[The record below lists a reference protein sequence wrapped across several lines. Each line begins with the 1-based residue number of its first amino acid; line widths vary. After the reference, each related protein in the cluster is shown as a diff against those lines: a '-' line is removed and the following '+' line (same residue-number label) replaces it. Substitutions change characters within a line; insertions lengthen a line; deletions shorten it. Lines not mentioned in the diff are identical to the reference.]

1 MAKFGLLV
9 ILIIIS
15 TSNNLPAQEVP
26 VFQWAKHTVAGG
38 GDEYGNSVTTDFAG
52 NVLSTGEFTEIADF
66 DPSTAVFNL
75 TPVSNSRDIFIS
87 KLDPNGNFLWAKS
100 IGGAGLDAGTSIA
113 TDATGNVYITGYYIN
128 SIDFDPGPGTFM
140 MGTSGYQN
148 FILKL
153 DTDGNFIWVKN
164 INAEFSAA
172 FITTHSSGF
181 VYITGYFEGSADFD
195 PGPGSFVI
203 SIPNSPGNGD
213 VYVLKLDL
221 DGNFVWARN
230 LGDPSGPS
238 RPSHI
243 SIGPSGEVLTSGS
256 FQSTADFDPG
266 LGAFNLVSSGSSD
279 GFISMLDATGTFV
292 WAVSMGGASLD
303 GVAGAEIDASGNTLA
318 AGTFAGT
325 ADFDPGPGTSN
336 LTSAGSTDIFILKL
350 NALGNFLWAT
360 RTGSTGADEA
370 KAMSI
375 NASGDIYTTGY
386 FRGTVDFDPGAGIK
400 NLASAGN
407 QDIFIQKLDGS
418 GNFVWAT
425 RTGSA
430 STDIG
435 NAIHSDASGNI
446 YLNSYF
452 YQTADFDP
460 TCGVINLSSV
470 GSTDVFIQKVSAG
483 FTPNIVSLAPDIGP
497 VGTAVTITGNF
508 FSTTLSENIV
518 RFNGAVAT
526 ITAATTTSVTA
537 IVPSGAST
545 GIVTLRVGCYTG
557 ASPTN
562 FNVTTGSISITNF
575 TPLSGSIG
583 TTVTITGTN
592 FSTTPSNNIV
602 MFNGTSA
609 VVTASTTTSITCTV
623 PASATTGKISV
634 TVAGNTATSAN
645 DFTIQATSSHT
656 ITNFSPTSGPIGTT
670 VTISGTNFSTIPS
683 ENTVMFNGTI
693 ATVLAC
699 TTNSIITAV
708 PSGATSGKI
717 TVTLSGNI
725 ATSALDFT
733 ITTISNQ
740 PPVINTTETTV
751 SIAGSISIDLTLLI
765 SDSDNNLDLTTLKIV
780 SQPLSGAFAQ
790 ITNNVLIINYTAIN
804 FSGQDRISIEA
815 CDLLGSCTQQELTI
829 NVVGDLIIYTGI
841 SPNGDPFNE
850 KWIIQNIE
858 SMPGTRDNK
867 VSIYNRWGDLVFE
880 TKNYDNKDRVFK
892 GINKSG
898 DEVSSGVYFYKI
910 EFANGNKDLTGYL
923 SVKK

>member
-1 MAKFGLLV
+1 MQWKRSSFLNTLIAFI
-9 ILIIIS
+9 ILS
-15 TSNNLPAQEVP
+15 VLSFDQSSAQSPSLE
-26 VFQWAKHTVAGG
+26 WAKVLGG
-38 GDEYGNSVTTDFAG
+38 TGNDE
-52 NVLSTGEFTEIADF
+52 
-66 DPSTAVFNL
+66 
-75 TPVSNSRDIFIS
+75 
-87 KLDPNGNFLWAKS
+87 
-100 IGGAGLDAGTSIA
+100 GLSIA
-113 TDATGNVYITGYYIN
+113 TDLAGNVFTTG
-128 SIDFDPGPGTFM
+128 
-140 MGTSGYQN
+140 
-148 FILKL
+148 
-153 DTDGNFIWVKN
+153 
-164 INAEFSAA
+164 
-172 FITTHSSGF
+172 
-181 VYITGYFEGSADFD
+181 
-195 PGPGSFVI
+195 
-203 SIPNSPGNGD
+203 
-213 VYVLKLDL
+213 
-221 DGNFVWARN
+221 R
-230 LGDPSGPS
+230 
-238 RPSHI
+238 
-243 SIGPSGEVLTSGS
+243 
-256 FQSTADFDPG
+256 
-266 LGAFNLVSSGSSD
+266 FN
-279 GFISMLDATGTFV
+279 
-292 WAVSMGGASLD
+292 
-303 GVAGAEIDASGNTLA
+303 
-318 AGTFAGT
+318 GT
-325 ADFDPGPGTSN
+325 ADFDPGPGTFN
-336 LTSAGSTDIFILKL
+336 LTSAGSDDIFISKLDATGNFAWALGFGSTSADRGRSITIDPTGNILITGDFRNTIDFNPGVGVFNLTAPSGLFDNYILKL
-350 NALGNFLWAT
+350 DNDGNFIWAVAF
-360 RTGSTGADEA
+360 GDPLSNADISMA
-370 KAMSI
+370 VASD
-375 NASGDIYTTGY
+375 ASGNVYTTGN
-386 FRGTVDFDPGAGIK
+386 FSGTVDFDPGPGVFNLTSVGGGGFTDVFILKLNPLGNFIWAKSIGGTSSDHAYAISIDPSSNVIVGGDFIGTTDFDPGAGTST
-400 NLASAGN
+400 LTPVGFL
-407 QDIFIQKLDGS
+407 DPFVLKLDSDGNYIWAKSFGGGS
-418 GNFVWAT
+418 TERIRGI
-425 RTGSA
+425 
-430 STDIG
+430 ST
-435 NAIHSDASGNI
+435 DASGNI
-446 YLNSYF
+446 FSTGDFDTTIDLDPGSGTFNQSPRGSTDIFISKLDPDGNFLWGAGIGDNQEDVGRSVTVDEFGNSYF
-452 YQTADFDP
+452 TGHYASTVDFDP
-460 TCGVINLSSV
+460 GSEVFNLSSSTPNTYDIFIAKYDPSGNLLWA
-470 GSTDVFIQKVSAG
+470 GSMGGNQDFEMGNSIKASAG
-483 FTPNIVSLAPDIGP
+483 NIYVTGAFYGTSDFDPGSETFTVIGNGTLVDAFVVKLRTIPSLPTITSFTPGSGLIG
-497 VGTAVTITGNF
+497 
-508 FSTTLSENIV
+508 
-518 RFNGAVAT
+518 
-526 ITAATTTSVTA
+526 
-537 IVPSGAST
+537 
-545 GIVTLRVGCYTG
+545 
-557 ASPTN
+557 
-562 FNVTTGSISITNF
+562 IS
-575 TPLSGSIG
+575 
-583 TTVTITGTN
+583 VTITGTN

-634 TVAGNTATSAN
+634 TVAGNTATSAS
-645 DFTIQATSSHT
+645 DFTIQTTISHT

-693 ATVLAC
+693 ATVLSC
-699 TTNSIITAV
+699 TTNSITTAV